1 MIGRLKFRIE
11 DLVESILDRVPRE
24 FFESHDRTF
33 LDPAMGGGQFV
44 AAIVDRLR
52 NAGHNDENIRRRVFG
67 YEVNKMGT
75 NYAVVK
81 NDLKGLGTFET
92 RDALGEDHA
101 EVFEGRKFDVVVGN
115 PPFQPANPGDR
126 GLWAKFIR
134 AGSDALAPGGV
145 LAMIVPHGWKS
156 PTSDIRKGGGK
167 DGVSVFK
174 DIFIKQNLQYINI
187 DPSLGNVF
195 FPGIGQT
202 FTWFVMEKGEYQ
214 GVTKID
220 LGNNNIYDMNIS
232 GMKMLPSRISKE
244 SLSIVRKMTKFNNT
258 WDFKRTIM
266 GSREWKATSSR
277 KTKAFPYARING
289 NSNRLDQTV
298 YTHEVCPLQDKQ
310 KVFIPRVGSKYR
322 LVVDSGQM
330 GVTDGYYI
338 LLDGKQLVEPAR
350 TYFESK
356 LIRWLGSNKYT
367 QYNEGALMNCVGSMS
382 LEAGMKEEDVFDFY
396 RITRKEIAYV
406 DDMLN
411 GT

>member
-11 DLVESILDRVPRE
+11 DLVDNILDRVPPE
-24 FFESHDRTF
+24 FFESSDKTF

-44 AAIVDRLR
+44 TAIVDRLR
-52 NAGHNDENIRRRVFG
+52 DAGHNDENIRCRVFG
-67 YEVNKMGT
+67 CEANKMRT
-75 NYAVVK
+75 NYAVTK
-81 NDLKGLGTFET
+81 NGLKGLGTFET
-92 RDALGEDHA
+92 LDVLAEDQA

-115 PPFQPANPGDR
+115 PPFQPASPGDR
-126 GLWAKFIR
+126 GLWAKFIK
-134 AGSDALAPGGV
+134 AGSDALVPGGV

-202 FTWFVMEKGEYQ
+202 FTWFVMEKGEYS
-214 GVTKID
+214 GLTKID
-220 LGNNNIYDMNIS
+220 LGDNDTYKINIS

-244 SLSIVRKMTKFNNT
+244 SLSIVKKMTKFDNT
-258 WDFKRTIM
+258 WDFKRIIM
-266 GSREWKATSSR
+266 GSKEWKAASPK
-277 KTKAFPYARING
+277 KTNIFPYARING

-298 YTHEVCPLQDKQ
+298 YTKKVCPLQGKK
-310 KVFIPRVGSKYR
+310 KVFIPREGSKYR
-322 LVVDSGQM
+322 LVVDGGQM

-338 LLDGKQLVEPAR
+338 LLDARQLVGSAR

-356 LIRWLGSNKYT
+356 LVRWIGLNKYT
-367 QYNEGALMNCVGSMS
+367 QYNEGALMNCVGAMP
-382 LEAGMKEEDVFDFY
+382 LEGGMTEEDIFDFY
-396 RITRKEIAYV
+396 RISRKEVSYV